1 MSDITSNFTESK
13 SPNDSKDTFVDSK
26 ETEEMQ
32 DEDGELVL
40 SHQEAMSKVEASI
53 NEIIS
58 TDPLLCDLPPEV
70 TLEEINSFIA
80 LEHGQAIVVN
90 VHRADG
96 EVLSVVVVQNGT
108 VLDLKH
114 AIKRHMTLKLSR
126 SKGKKHISWKYI
138 WKRHWLYFDGQK
150 LTEDKK
156 LLKEYG
162 IRNKDEVTFIKRL
175 KEK

>member
-58 TDPLLCDLPPEV
+58 VGLVFLMEC
-70 TLEEINSFIA
+70 
-80 LEHGQAIVVN
+80 
-90 VHRADG
+90 
-96 EVLSVVVVQNGT
+96 VLSQP
-108 VLDLKH
+108 L
-114 AIKRHMTLKLSR
+114 RM
-126 SKGKKHISWKYI
+126 SKKVN
-138 WKRHWLYFDGQK
+138 
-150 LTEDKK
+150 
-156 LLKEYG
+156 
-162 IRNKDEVTFIKRL
+162 NK
-175 KEK
+175 